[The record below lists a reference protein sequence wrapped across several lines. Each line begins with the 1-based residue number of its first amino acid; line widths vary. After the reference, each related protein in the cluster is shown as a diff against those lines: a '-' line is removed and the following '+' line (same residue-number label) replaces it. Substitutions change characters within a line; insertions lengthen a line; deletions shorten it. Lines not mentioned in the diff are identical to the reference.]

1 MFRAAVLFAPLA
13 LVLAGCSSSSQTVA
27 SDDAVVTVDT
37 SSVGLGGSLGGIS
50 AGVGSAFIS
59 TPAPD
64 EDQMQALFGPWTLAR
79 SGDRVCTVDLGS
91 KNAAG
96 EYTAKTRRCNS
107 VELARIAVWQPGER
121 TIELFDFDRRPVV
134 RLEAAGQGVYEGVLA
149 DGNRL
154 TLWR

>member
-1 MFRAAVLFAPLA
+1 
-13 LVLAGCSSSSQTVA
+13 
-27 SDDAVVTVDT
+27 
-37 SSVGLGGSLGGIS
+37 
-50 AGVGSAFIS
+50 
-59 TPAPD
+59 
-64 EDQMQALFGPWTLAR
+64 LAR